1 MQCQA
6 FATTCTSLVFCV
18 CDGLRQRAYTRE
30 NTVEVAKA
38 MASAY
43 TTFQSH
49 TTSSSFNTMT
59 AKRDALAGSRVMHA
73 TAVTMQH
80 ITTACGGAQLLTIAA
95 DMDAPIV
102 IAIMDATALRCA
114 DAMPIENKAIETGN
128 KAASAAIAS
137 AAAMQLAADIAMSC
151 PASMNGFWLL
161 SFLSFLTF
169 WLLSSSSLPL

>member
-1 MQCQA
+1 
-6 FATTCTSLVFCV
+6 
-18 CDGLRQRAYTRE
+18 
-30 NTVEVAKA
+30 
-38 MASAY
+38 
-43 TTFQSH
+43 
-49 TTSSSFNTMT
+49 MT

-128 KAASAAIAS
+128 KAASAAS
-137 AAAMQLAADIAMSC
+137 ALRRLAAMQLAADIEMSC

-161 SFLSFLTF
+161 SFLSFWFLTF